1 MFGLMA
7 GAFFGLGIAIAGA
20 LTLVMGGLLLVAAV
34 VMQMPWNPAY
44 NLFEDMI
51 LMESQLRQAVLE
63 EETGRVSSS
72 SSSDPTMNDNNNNNN
87 DRDTPKALAEL
98 RAAML
103 ESYYDALAIHLQTD
117 TLTHG
122 THDPGLLHIR
132 LHNDDNDSSDK
143 NEEDSTTHAAA
154 DLLEEGRGI

>member
-51 LMESQLRQAVLE
+51 LMESQLREAVLE

-72 SSSDPTMNDNNNNNN
+72 SSSDPTMNDDDNNNN

-103 ESYYDALAIHLQTD
+103 ES
-117 TLTHG
+117 
-122 THDPGLLHIR
+122 
-132 LHNDDNDSSDK
+132 
-143 NEEDSTTHAAA
+143 
-154 DLLEEGRGI
+154 